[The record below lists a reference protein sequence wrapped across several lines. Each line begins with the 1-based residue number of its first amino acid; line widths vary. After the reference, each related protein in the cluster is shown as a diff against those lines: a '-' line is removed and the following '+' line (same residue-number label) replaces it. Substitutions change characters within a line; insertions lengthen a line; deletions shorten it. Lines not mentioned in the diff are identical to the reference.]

1 MHNVVG
7 PAREAAE
14 IMALFA
20 GRATAAEL
28 PAQPCALVV
37 VLEFFQGEPT
47 MLTRFSDFN
56 DWPSFG
62 FADFGRHAPHA
73 QLRRELDRL
82 FGDFERSVTPR
93 GTALTFEDDGANFV
107 LRADVPGLT
116 ENDFQIS
123 VAGNTVTLRGERK
136 VEVPEGYS
144 VHRRERSAVTFAKSL
159 ELPARVD
166 ADKVTATLKH
176 GVLTLT
182 LPKAA
187 EAQPRQ
193 ISVKAA

>member
-1 MHNVVG
+1 
-7 PAREAAE
+7 
-14 IMALFA
+14 
-20 GRATAAEL
+20 
-28 PAQPCALVV
+28 
-37 VLEFFQGEPT
+37 

-56 DWPSFG
+56 DWPAFG
-62 FADFGRHAPHA
+62 FADFGRSYAPHA

-82 FGDFERSVTPR
+82 FGDFERAVSAPASSAVT
-93 GTALTFEDDGANFV
+93 LEDDGTSFV

-136 VEVPEGYS
+136 LEVPEGHS
-144 VHRRERSAVTFAKSL
+144 VHRRERRPFRFDKSF
-159 ELPARVD
+159 ELPTRVD
-166 ADKVTATLKH
+166 ADKTTATLKN

-182 LPKAA
+182 LPKVAD
-187 EAQPRQ
+187 AQPRQ

>member
-1 MHNVVG
+1 
-7 PAREAAE
+7 
-14 IMALFA
+14 
-20 GRATAAEL
+20 
-28 PAQPCALVV
+28 
-37 VLEFFQGEPT
+37 

-62 FADFGRHAPHA
+62 FADFGRPYGHA
-73 QLRRELDRL
+73 QLRRELERL
-82 FGDFERSVTPR
+82 FSDVEPNATA
-93 GTALTFEDDGANFV
+93 GTMLGFNDDGSNFV
-107 LRADVPGLT
+107 LHADVPGLT
-116 ENDFQIS
+116 EGDLEIS

-144 VHRRERSAVTFAKSL
+144 THRRERSAVKFAKSYQ
-159 ELPARVD
+159 LPTRVD
-166 ADKVTATLKH
+166 AEKVTATLKH

>member
-1 MHNVVG
+1 
-7 PAREAAE
+7 
-14 IMALFA
+14 
-20 GRATAAEL
+20 
-28 PAQPCALVV
+28 
-37 VLEFFQGEPT
+37 

-62 FADFGRHAPHA
+62 FADFGRPHAAHA
-73 QLRRELDRL
+73 QLRRELERL
-82 FGDFERSVTPR
+82 FSEAEPSTVAATTLGFD
-93 GTALTFEDDGANFV
+93 DDGANFV
-107 LRADVPGLT
+107 LRADVPGLS
-116 ENDFQIS
+116 ENDFEIS

-144 VHRRERSAVTFAKSL
+144 THRRERSAVKFAKSYQ
-159 ELPARVD
+159 LPTRVD

-182 LPKAA
+182 LPKVA

>member
-1 MHNVVG
+1 
-7 PAREAAE
+7 
-14 IMALFA
+14 
-20 GRATAAEL
+20 
-28 PAQPCALVV
+28 
-37 VLEFFQGEPT
+37 
-47 MLTRFSDFN
+47 MLNRFSDFN

-62 FADFGRHAPHA
+62 FTDFSRAPTPSTN
-73 QLRRELDRL
+73 LRRELERL
-82 FGDFERSVTPR
+82 FGDWERAASSGAST
-93 GTALTFEDDGANFV
+93 LKFDDDGTNFV

-116 ENDFQIS
+116 ENDLQIS

-136 VEVPEGYS
+136 VEVPEGHS
-144 VHRRERSAVTFAKSL
+144 VHRRERSAVRFAKSF

-182 LPKAA
+182 LPRAA
-187 EAQPRQ
+187 EVQPRQ

>member
-1 MHNVVG
+1 
-7 PAREAAE
+7 
-14 IMALFA
+14 
-20 GRATAAEL
+20 
-28 PAQPCALVV
+28 
-37 VLEFFQGEPT
+37 
-47 MLTRFSDFN
+47 MLSRFSDYS

-62 FADFGRHAPHA
+62 FAEFGRAQQPHA

-82 FGDFERSVTPR
+82 FGDFERQVTPSSSVS
-93 GTALTFEDDGANFV
+93 FEDDGTAFV

-116 ENDFQIS
+116 ENDFEIS
-123 VAGNTVTLRGERK
+123 VAGSSVTLRGERK
-136 VEVPEGYS
+136 VEVPEGHS
-144 VHRRERSAVTFAKSL
+144 VHRRERSAVRFAKSF

-166 ADKVTATLKH
+166 ADKVTAVLKH

-187 EAQPRQ
+187 DAQPRQ

>member
-1 MHNVVG
+1 M
-7 PAREAAE
+7 P
-14 IMALFA
+14 
-20 GRATAAEL
+20 
-28 PAQPCALVV
+28 
-37 VLEFFQGEPT
+37 
-47 MLTRFSDFN
+47 TRFSDFN

-62 FADFGRHAPHA
+62 FADFGRAPHA

-82 FGDFERSVTPR
+82 FGDFERSVAAGSTKVD
-93 GTALTFEDDGANFV
+93 FEDDGTSFV

-116 ENDFQIS
+116 ENEVQIS

-136 VEVPEGYS
+136 VEVPEGHS
-144 VHRRERSAVTFAKSL
+144 VHRRERSAVNFAKSF

-166 ADKVTATLKH
+166 ADKVSATLKH

-182 LPKAA
+182 LPRAA

-193 ISVKAA
+193 ISIKAA

>member
-1 MHNVVG
+1 
-7 PAREAAE
+7 
-14 IMALFA
+14 
-20 GRATAAEL
+20 
-28 PAQPCALVV
+28 
-37 VLEFFQGEPT
+37 

-62 FADFGRHAPHA
+62 FAEFGRPVTAHA

-82 FGDFERSVTPR
+82 FSEVEANSSAGA
-93 GTALTFEDDGANFV
+93 ALNFEDDGANFV

-116 ENDFQIS
+116 ENDFDIS

-136 VEVPEGYS
+136 VTVPEGYS
-144 VHRRERSAVTFAKSL
+144 THRRERSAVKFAKSFQ
-159 ELPARVD
+159 LPTRVD
-166 ADKVTATLKH
+166 ADKVSATLKH

-182 LPKAA
+182 LPKVA

>member
-1 MHNVVG
+1 
-7 PAREAAE
+7 
-14 IMALFA
+14 
-20 GRATAAEL
+20 
-28 PAQPCALVV
+28 
-37 VLEFFQGEPT
+37 
-47 MLTRFSDFN
+47 MLTRFSDYS

-62 FADFGRHAPHA
+62 FADFGRPYAPHT

-82 FGDFERSVTPR
+82 FGDFERSVGAPS
-93 GTALTFEDDGANFV
+93 TAVTLEDDGSNFV
-107 LRADVPGLT
+107 MRADVPGLT
-116 ENDFQIS
+116 ENEFQIS

-144 VHRRERSAVTFAKSL
+144 VHRRERSAVTFAKSF

-166 ADKVTATLKH
+166 ADKVTATLKS

-187 EAQPRQ
+187 DAQPRQ

>member
-1 MHNVVG
+1 
-7 PAREAAE
+7 
-14 IMALFA
+14 
-20 GRATAAEL
+20 
-28 PAQPCALVV
+28 
-37 VLEFFQGEPT
+37 

-56 DWPSFG
+56 DWPAFG
-62 FADFGRHAPHA
+62 FADFGRAYPPHV

-82 FGDFERSVTPR
+82 LGDFERSAVPASAAV
-93 GTALTFEDDGANFV
+93 GFDDDGTNFV

-116 ENDFQIS
+116 EKDFDIS
-123 VAGNTVTLRGERK
+123 VAGSTVTLKGERK
-136 VEVPEGYS
+136 VEVPEGHS
-144 VHRRERSAVTFAKSL
+144 VHRRERQTVRFNKSF
-159 ELPARVD
+159 ELPARID

-182 LPKAA
+182 LPKVA

>member
-1 MHNVVG
+1 
-7 PAREAAE
+7 
-14 IMALFA
+14 
-20 GRATAAEL
+20 
-28 PAQPCALVV
+28 
-37 VLEFFQGEPT
+37 
-47 MLTRFSDFN
+47 MLARFSDFN

-62 FADFGRHAPHA
+62 FAEFGRPSAPHV
-73 QLRRELDRL
+73 QLRQELDRL
-82 FGDFERSVTPR
+82 FGDFERTVAAPSSTV
-93 GTALTFEDDGANFV
+93 AFDDDGAAFV

-116 ENDFQIS
+116 EKDFEIS

-144 VHRRERSAVTFAKSL
+144 VHRRERSAVRFAKSF
-159 ELPARVD
+159 ELPTRVD

-187 EAQPRQ
+187 DAQPRQ

>member
-1 MHNVVG
+1 
-7 PAREAAE
+7 
-14 IMALFA
+14 
-20 GRATAAEL
+20 
-28 PAQPCALVV
+28 
-37 VLEFFQGEPT
+37 
-47 MLTRFSDFN
+47 MLNRFSDFN

-62 FADFGRHAPHA
+62 FADFSRAQSPHT

-82 FGDFERSVTPR
+82 FGDWERAATPSAS
-93 GTALTFEDDGANFV
+93 TVNFEDDGSNFV

-116 ENDFQIS
+116 ENDVQIS

-136 VEVPEGYS
+136 VEVPEGHS
-144 VHRRERSAVTFAKSL
+144 VHRRERSAVRFAKSF
-159 ELPARVD
+159 ELPARID
-166 ADKVTATLKH
+166 ADKVNATLKH

>member
-1 MHNVVG
+1 
-7 PAREAAE
+7 
-14 IMALFA
+14 
-20 GRATAAEL
+20 
-28 PAQPCALVV
+28 
-37 VLEFFQGEPT
+37 

-62 FADFGRHAPHA
+62 LADFGRSYGVQH
-73 QLRRELDRL
+73 QLRRELERL
-82 FGDFERSVTPR
+82 LGDVDSNSASSASPNPV
-93 GTALTFEDDGANFV
+93 TFEDDGHNFV
-107 LRADVPGLT
+107 LHADVPGLT
-116 ENDFQIS
+116 ENDFQIN
-123 VAGNTVTLRGERK
+123 VAGTTLTLRGERK
-136 VEVPEGYS
+136 LEVPEGHS
-144 VHRRERSAVTFAKSL
+144 VHRRERSAFHFAKSY

-166 ADKVTATLKH
+166 AEKATATLKH

>member
-1 MHNVVG
+1 
-7 PAREAAE
+7 
-14 IMALFA
+14 
-20 GRATAAEL
+20 
-28 PAQPCALVV
+28 
-37 VLEFFQGEPT
+37 
-47 MLTRFSDFN
+47 MLTRFSDYS

-62 FADFGRHAPHA
+62 FADFGRSYTPQR

-82 FGDFERSVTPR
+82 FGEFERSAQPSGSAVN
-93 GTALTFEDDGANFV
+93 FEDQGETFIF
-107 LRADVPGLT
+107 RADVPGLS
-116 ENDFQIS
+116 EADLSINVS
-123 VAGNTVTLRGERK
+123 GNTLTLRGERK

-144 VHRRERSAVTFAKSL
+144 AHRRERSGYRFDKSY

-166 ADKVTATLKH
+166 ADKATATLKH

-193 ISVKAA
+193 IAVKAA

>member
-1 MHNVVG
+1 
-7 PAREAAE
+7 
-14 IMALFA
+14 
-20 GRATAAEL
+20 
-28 PAQPCALVV
+28 
-37 VLEFFQGEPT
+37 

-62 FADFGRHAPHA
+62 FAEFGRPSYPHA

-82 FGDFERSVTPR
+82 FGDFERSMTRSSPIS
-93 GTALTFEDDGANFV
+93 FEDDGSNFV

-116 ENDFQIS
+116 ENDFQIN
-123 VAGNTVTLRGERK
+123 VAGNTVTLKGERK
-136 VEVPEGYS
+136 LEGPQGYS
-144 VHRRERSAVTFAKSL
+144 VHRRERAEVRFDKSF

-166 ADKVTATLKH
+166 ADKVSATLKH

-182 LPKAA
+182 LPRAA

>member
-1 MHNVVG
+1 
-7 PAREAAE
+7 
-14 IMALFA
+14 
-20 GRATAAEL
+20 
-28 PAQPCALVV
+28 
-37 VLEFFQGEPT
+37 

-62 FADFGRHAPHA
+62 FADFGRPYGAQA
-73 QLRRELDRL
+73 QLRRELERL
-82 FGDFERSVTPR
+82 FAESEPAAVTAPV
-93 GTALTFEDDGANFV
+93 GFDDDGTNFV

-116 ENDFQIS
+116 ENDFEIS

-136 VEVPEGYS
+136 MTAPEGYS
-144 VHRRERSAVTFAKSL
+144 THRRERSAVKFAKSYQ
-159 ELPARVD
+159 LPTRVD
-166 ADKVTATLKH
+166 AEKVTATLKH

-182 LPKAA
+182 LPKVA